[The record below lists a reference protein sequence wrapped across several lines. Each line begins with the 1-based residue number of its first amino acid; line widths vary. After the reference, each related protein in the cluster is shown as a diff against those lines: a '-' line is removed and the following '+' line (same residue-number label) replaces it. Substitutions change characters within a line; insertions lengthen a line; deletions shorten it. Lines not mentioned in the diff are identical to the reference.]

1 MLAAALAVLSAR
13 TVRLSMLS
21 QVVGPHEALVAD
33 GAGEPLLPRVCSQV
47 PLQLVGPGEPLPAEQ
62 PVAHEGSL
70 SRVPSQVSFQVR
82 GLAVHFTAARDVAVV
97 NVLFLEVSRGRAEPL
112 RLLAVGTVTGGPPG
126 VPPLRPRRSHP
137 GHGRR

>member
-33 GAGEPLLPRVCSQV
+33 GAGEPLLPCVCSQV
-47 PLQLVGPGEPLPAEQ
+47 PLQLVRPGEPLPAEQ

-82 GLAVHFTAARDVAVV
+82 GLAVHLPAAWDVAVV
-97 NVLFLEVSRGRAEPL
+97 EVLLPEMSSSRP
-112 RLLAVGTVTGGPPG
+112 
-126 VPPLRPRRSHP
+126 
-137 GHGRR
+137 